1 VSIAHRAIDA
11 PFAHRD
17 QNSLKKIEESKPNP
31 LAAIL
36 AKRKAG

>member
-1 VSIAHRAIDA
+1 VHGRDA

-17 QNSLKKIEESKPNP
+17 QNSLTKVGEAAPNP